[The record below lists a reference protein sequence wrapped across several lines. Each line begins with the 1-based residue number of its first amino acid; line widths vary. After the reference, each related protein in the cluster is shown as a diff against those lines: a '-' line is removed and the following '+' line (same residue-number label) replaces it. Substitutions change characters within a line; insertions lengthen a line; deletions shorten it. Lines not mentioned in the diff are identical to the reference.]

1 MVSVLVRVHNKDPD
15 LGCADEAEVEGEE
28 GPAVSWFVVLHNGRG
43 SPLPMTEGD
52 GDNIALFKT
61 EDEAWKKL
69 EENHVGAAFGGEVYE
84 WPYEREK

>member
-1 MVSVLVRVHNKDPD
+1 
-15 LGCADEAEVEGEE
+15 
-28 GPAVSWFVVLHNGRG
+28 
-43 SPLPMTEGD
+43 MTEGD